1 MKKFLSIL
9 IVAMLVMALAV
20 TATGCKSGNGGSNSN
35 DGAYANDI
43 PGGSADVSAETL
55 EALSNSGKVTV
66 YAYSDDNKISE
77 DNQKFAEYF
86 NSVYGAQLEYKVE
99 VWEGWESRF
108 ITQFAGGDAPDVIY
122 LYSKLWPR
130 AANRG
135 LVYSKADLEEL
146 KIQALDHPV
155 IADSA
160 ELAERNFSYKGN
172 VFGLDV
178 YMVTPNVMLV
188 NDAIMKECGIEKT
201 PKMLYNEGQWNW
213 DSFVD
218 IMEKISSVDKNGD
231 SQADYRGYYG
241 WDPTYIPSANEGYL
255 IKADESGKLYANT
268 DDIKVINGLQ
278 LYNDFQKKG
287 FTPDRGKF
295 NEGKTA
301 TMVEIH
307 GNIAKTIW
315 NNGDKL
321 TFDWSV
327 VPMPKGPDNE
337 TGSTIG
343 GCEAYAI
350 VSSTENPQGALNF
363 IIAKNA
369 FNKAYVQEDEE
380 DLSYWLDDEGD
391 QMIIDLQA
399 QVQQKLWEGVG
410 NVWQSQWD
418 FWNAVRTTQSVTE
431 LLTQW
436 SPWIEAQC
444 ETENAYATQ

>member
-1 MKKFLSIL
+1 MKKLLSIL
-9 IVAMLVMALAV
+9 IIAMLIAALAA
-20 TATGCKSGNGGSNSN
+20 TASGCKSESGSTDTG

-43 PGGSADVSAETL
+43 PGGATDVSAETL

-66 YAYSDDNKISE
+66 YAYTDTNAVSE
-77 DNQKFAEYF
+77 DAQKFAEYF
-86 NSVYGAQLEYKVE
+86 NSVYGADLQYKTE

-135 LVYSKADLEEL
+135 LVYSKADLEKL
-146 KIQALDHPV
+146 GVVALDHPV
-155 IADSA
+155 IDDSK
-160 ELAERNFSYKGN
+160 ELAERNFSYNNN
-172 VFGLDV
+172 VYGLDV
-178 YMVTPNVMLV
+178 YLVTPQVMLV
-188 NDAIMKECGIEKT
+188 NDSIMKECGVEKT

-213 DSFVD
+213 DSF
-218 IMEKISSVDKNGD
+218 MKICAQVASIDKDADG
-231 SQADYRGYYG
+231 QADYRAYYG
-241 WDPTYIPSANEGYL
+241 WDPNYIPSANEGYL

-268 DDIKVINGLQ
+268 EDIKVINGLQ
-278 LYNDFQKKG
+278 LYNDIYKNG
-287 FTPDRGKF
+287 YMPDRGKF
-295 NEGKTA
+295 FEGKTA
-301 TMVEIH
+301 TMVEIK
-307 GNIAKTIW
+307 GNIAKNIW
-315 NNGDKL
+315 NNGNKL

-327 VPMPKGPDNE
+327 VPMPQGPDNE

-369 FNKAYVQEDEE
+369 YNKAYVDEDEE
-380 DLSYWLDDEGD
+380 DLEFWLDDDGD
-391 QMIIDLQA
+391 QMLIDLQSK
-399 QVQQKLWEGVG
+399 VQQKLWDGVG
-410 NVWQSQWD
+410 NVWNSQWD

-431 LLTQW
+431 LLTTW